1 MKKIIAAAAISAA
14 LITGCA
20 QTNAA
25 ADGAPAGNAPEL
37 AGRTFVWQDAPK
49 SQTMPTIAFAA
60 DGRVSGTS
68 GCNRLVGGFTLEGK
82 RIDLSK
88 LGMTRMMCD
97 PDSMKTETAFMG
109 VLANARF
116 ATETKKGLTLWNEK
130 GEALA
135 TLVAK

>member
-1 MKKIIAAAAISAA
+1 
-14 LITGCA
+14 
-20 QTNAA
+20 
-25 ADGAPAGNAPEL
+25 
-37 AGRTFVWQDAPK
+37 
-49 SQTMPTIAFAA
+49 MPTIEFAA

-97 PDSMKTETAFMG
+97 PDSMKAETAFMG

-116 ATETKKGLTLWNEK
+116 ATETEKGLTLWNEK